1 MKRRTGSLR
10 ALVALL
16 ALGPAV
22 SASPRAVAASPRAVA
37 AATQG
42 DQGPPI
48 ASVMER
54 VGFDQ
59 RLGEQLPLDARFVDE
74 AGRDVRLADLVGER
88 PVIVAFVYYECPML
102 CTLVLNGLVSSLRAV
117 DLTPGK
123 DFAVVAI
130 GIDPSE
136 SPELARAKK
145 ARYLDEYGRS
155 DTADGWHFL
164 TGAEPEIARVAAAAG
179 FRYAYVPEKDE
190 YAHASGIV
198 VATPDGRLAR
208 YYYGIEYAPRD
219 VRLGLVEASDG
230 KVGTLVDQ
238 VLLLCYHWDPLSGR
252 YGLAIMTVI
261 RFLGGVTVLGIGL
274 FVGRALLRDRRVAL
288 AQGRGT
294 GS

>member
-102 CTLVLNGLVSSLRAV
+102 CTLVLNGLVSSRARRR
-117 DLTPGK
+117 
-123 DFAVVAI
+123 
-130 GIDPSE
+130 
-136 SPELARAKK
+136 RAT
-145 ARYLDEYGRS
+145 S
-155 DTADGWHFL
+155 TSTAAP
-164 TGAEPEIARVAAAAG
+164 TRPTAG
-179 FRYAYVPEKDE
+179 T
-190 YAHASGIV
+190 S
-198 VATPDGRLAR
+198 
-208 YYYGIEYAPRD
+208 
-219 VRLGLVEASDG
+219 
-230 KVGTLVDQ
+230 
-238 VLLLCYHWDPLSGR
+238 
-252 YGLAIMTVI
+252 
-261 RFLGGVTVLGIGL
+261 
-274 FVGRALLRDRRVAL
+274 
-288 AQGRGT
+288 
-294 GS
+294 